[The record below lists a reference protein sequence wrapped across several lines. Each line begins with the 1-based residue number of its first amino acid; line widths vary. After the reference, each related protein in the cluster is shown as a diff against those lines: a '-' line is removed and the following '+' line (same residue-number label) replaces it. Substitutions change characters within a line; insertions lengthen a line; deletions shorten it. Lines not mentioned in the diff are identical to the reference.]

1 MRTDQI
7 LTRLERVF
15 ARLDREPERP
25 AHLQTPQMSRHRVV
39 LLGSTLAFYLAIV
52 VAVLTT
58 SWLVRLDWQVMFFRP
73 YEQWPQLHAFLDY
86 LVVLGQRG
94 PTAVMVAAWL
104 GWRSWR
110 QHTLR
115 PLITLG
121 VALLLLNITVG
132 AVKLG
137 LGRLGPHYATQ
148 IGSAELF
155 AGGDIFPS
163 GHTAN
168 AVVTWGILAYL
179 ASTTVTRRVLSVV
192 SATVSLSVGATTV
205 YLGTHWVSDVL
216 LGWSAGLLIMLALP
230 WFEPLIAGAEA
241 RVFAL
246 RERLRRRL
254 ETGTVPVP
262 VATALTPLLSAGGK
276 WQLRLAGDAAA
287 AGTAAAAAGPQ
298 EPAAVPVPAA
308 AQAAVAGPA
317 HAPVPRPA
325 AHISGRPHLIRSE
338 RTPVTPVGSRRPHTE
353 RPAGRTAARPA
364 TGG

>member
-1 MRTDQI
+1 
-7 LTRLERVF
+7 
-15 ARLDREPERP
+15 
-25 AHLQTPQMSRHRVV
+25 MSRHRVV
-39 LLGSTLAFYLAIV
+39 LLASTLAFYIAIV

-58 SWLVRLDWQVMFFRP
+58 SWLVRLDWQIMFFRP

-132 AVKLG
+132 SVKLG

-179 ASTTVTRRVLSVV
+179 ASTVVTRRVLSLV
-192 SATVSLSVGATTV
+192 SAVVSLSVGATTV

-216 LGWSAGLLIMLALP
+216 LGWSAGLLVLLALP
-230 WFEPLIAGAEA
+230 WFEPLIARSEA
-241 RVFAL
+241 YVFEV
-246 RERLRRRL
+246 RERLRSRL
-254 ETGTVPVP
+254 EEGQVSEP
-262 VATALTPLLSAGGK
+262 VAAALVPLVSAGGK
-276 WQLRLAGDAAA
+276 WQLRR
-287 AGTAAAAAGPQ
+287 TAEA
-298 EPAAVPVPAA
+298 PAATGASGGHAPAPR
-308 AQAAVAGPA
+308 AVAHG
-317 HAPVPRPA
+317 A
-325 AHISGRPHLIRSE
+325 ARPHVIRSE
-338 RTPVTPVGSRRPHTE
+338 RTPVTPVGSRRPAHTE
-353 RPAGRTAARPA
+353 RAGARGTAARPVA
-364 TGG
+364 GG